1 MNKINTKP
9 CWFEITNRLP
19 KGYKWSDGTKYSLKS
34 GKYCV
39 GESYVLYI
47 ISDDI
52 YIKGFYRNTSIL
64 AYDENDVLKL
74 YKAPKEI
81 CNQVVAIK
89 NWQSMNIHDILP
101 YLYERVSPFFQSCL
115 MKFWKENG
123 GKVGLMVPVL
133 RDLEEK

>member
-1 MNKINTKP
+1 MNKTNINP
-9 CWFEITNRLP
+9 GWFEIANKLP
-19 KGYKWSDGTKYSLKS
+19 KGCKWSDGTKYSLKS

-47 ISDDI
+47 INDDI
-52 YIKGFYRNTSIL
+52 YIKGFYHNAFIW
-64 AYDENDVLKL
+64 AHDENDVLKL

-81 CNQVVAIK
+81 RNQIVIIK
-89 NWQSMNIHDILP
+89 NWQSMNIHEVLP
-101 YLYERVSPFFQSCL
+101 HIYEESTPFFENCL

-123 GKVGLMVPVL
+123 GRVGLIVPVL